1 MIIAGSGG
9 SGTTS
14 SGGSGGSG
22 GSSKGYTNDW
32 LRGEGPAAHVH
43 EGIRLADQ
51 SGWVAIGETLAED
64 VSARSKVEI
73 NFLSILPS
81 LHS

>member
-1 MIIAGSGG
+1 MFIAGSGG

-64 VSARSKVEI
+64 VSARSKVVI

-81 LHS
+81 LQS